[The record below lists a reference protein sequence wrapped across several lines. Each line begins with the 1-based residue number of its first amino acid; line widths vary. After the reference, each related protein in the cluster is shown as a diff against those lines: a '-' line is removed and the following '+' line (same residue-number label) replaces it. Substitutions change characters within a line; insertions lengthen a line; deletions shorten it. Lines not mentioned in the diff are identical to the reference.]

1 MHLEI
6 AKFDV
11 VTIVIWYRVTAVS
24 KGFPC
29 FFIMI
34 ETLVNTSWAERN
46 MMETFW
52 AWYWLRT
59 YFKYFSNLALN
70 TWGWINKRI
79 YIYKEMN
86 LFWSKQ
92 NMTYLAL

>member
-11 VTIVIWYRVTAVS
+11 VTIVIWYRVTRVS

-46 MMETFW
+46 MMETF
-52 AWYWLRT
+52 
-59 YFKYFSNLALN
+59 
-70 TWGWINKRI
+70 
-79 YIYKEMN
+79 
-86 LFWSKQ
+86 
-92 NMTYLAL
+92 